1 MTTGPM
7 NFHLVDSYFNDICAI
22 NLQKTE
28 PLCPQSDDHSCKI
41 SYLLIGACYIF
52 WNFGVG
58 ESYSWS
64 DPNDH

>member
-52 WNFGVG
+52 
-58 ESYSWS
+58 
-64 DPNDH
+64 